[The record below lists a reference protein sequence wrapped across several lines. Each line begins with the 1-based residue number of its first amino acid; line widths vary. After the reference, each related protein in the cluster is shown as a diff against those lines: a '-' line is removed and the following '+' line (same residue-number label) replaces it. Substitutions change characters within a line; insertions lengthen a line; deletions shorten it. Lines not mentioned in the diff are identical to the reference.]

1 MTITKTTVRR
11 GSFVERVWSNLSC
24 GDIDLRKKQPAQAV
38 WEECF
43 SGGCFYLNILF
54 FRSYRLAFWNPR
66 VARHKKVYQNDV
78 PAVVSA
84 AEFRSEDAEI
94 FADDTE
100 IVCAADV
107 AMPCTHERFLAAW
120 RLLHESRNLHL
131 ATVNRSKDFIPL
143 KYWKGIFLCTRELD
157 TCIVDRAV
165 AEIFDALP
173 TDVQILWTGG
183 FFDDADICCSV
194 FARDGGPDSAE
205 SPPENVRETL
215 KSPPENV

>member
-1 MTITKTTVRR
+1 MTITKATVRR

-24 GDIDLRKKQPAQAV
+24 GDIDARKKQLAQAV
-38 WEECF
+38 WEDNF
-43 SGGCFYLNILF
+43 SGGGFYLNILF

-66 VARHKKVYQNDV
+66 VARHKKVYEDDV

-94 FADDTE
+94 FADDAE

-107 AMPCTHERFLAAW
+107 AMSCTHERFLAVW
-120 RLLHESRNLHL
+120 RLLHESRNIHL

-143 KYWKGIFLCTRELD
+143 KCWKDIYLRTRELD

-165 AEIFDALP
+165 AEIFDTLP
-173 TDVQILWTGG
+173 ADAQILWTGG

-194 FARDGGPDSAE
+194 FARDGGADSAE
-205 SPPENVRETL
+205 SPPENVSECQ